1 MDVGNLKH
9 NKALVEGSL
18 TVLDDHAVICNRDM
32 EVYIPKR
39 FVENGMATV
48 EEKVTTVA
56 VLGLVIP
63 GVAYASLVALAEVNL
78 SPLNI
83 REVSIKGDTYMV
95 LEFSKGDT
103 IIESLEVMQD
113 PNFAYTYHQEFD
125 FYAKIPWYM
134 DKDMLT
140 GLFDNAKQETGSG
153 VGSSPQVIRVLK
165 SLMLRD
171 PDNLGKPYRN
181 SKAMLEGRDPVIV
194 GLNNSAML
202 IDGTFSKVMGGY
214 LRDNTLA
221 AIVNPDSKV
230 TDLEKV
236 IKGIPDE

>member
-1 MDVGNLKH
+1 MEVRNLKH
-9 NKALVEGSL
+9 DKALIEASL
-18 TVLDDHAVICNRDM
+18 TVLDDHSVICNRDM

-39 FVENGMATV
+39 FVENGMAQV
-48 EEKVTTVA
+48 SERITTAA

-63 GVAYASLVALAEVNL
+63 GVAYAPLVALAEVIL
-78 SPLNI
+78 APLNI
-83 REVSIKGDTYMV
+83 REVSVNGDLYMV

-103 IIESLEVMQD
+103 LIESLEVMQD
-113 PNFAYTYHQEFD
+113 PNFAYTYHLEFD
-125 FYAKIPWYM
+125 FYAKVPWYVN
-134 DKDMLT
+134 KDVLT
-140 GLFDNAKQETGSG
+140 ALFDNAKKETGSS

-165 SLMLRD
+165 ALMLRD
-171 PDNLGKPYRN
+171 PDNLAITYRN
-181 SKAMLEGRDPVIV
+181 SKAMLAGKEPVIV

-202 IDGTFSKVMGGY
+202 IDGTFPKIMGGY

-221 AIVNPDSKV
+221 AIVNPDTKV